1 MKIQDTDYAEQI
13 ESCASELRGSDHVLQ
28 IIVHVTVTVPQP

>member
-28 IIVHVTVTVPQP
+28 RCAAQITCYR